1 VIAPRRGHN
10 TGRTG
15 HACLRTRNDAAA
27 PDGQAGLAGSRARDH
42 EAAAYEQAGLT
53 GLRARNHGAAVDGQ
67 AWWGIRPRRLTRTAA
82 AGLCLAIT
90 VAAVLAGPAAPADTG
105 PPAPLAAPAHPA
117 AQADT
122 RAGHAVSAGR
132 GSPRAGA
139 QPDYNAGRGSPRA
152 GTTANGHAGPTAGRS
167 AGARR
172 APRGSRGLPALGGP
186 QLAARGVIV
195 NYPDRG
201 GRGLPHVKAS
211 AYVVAD
217 AGTGRVLAAR
227 DPHGWY
233 RPASTLKVL
242 TAITLMRVLEPSAT
256 VIASR
261 RAAAVEPNKV
271 GLIAGNRYR
280 VSDLF
285 KALLMISANDA
296 AIALAQATG
305 SYAKGMAMMNA
316 EARHLR
322 ADDTVAVTPNG
333 LDARGQHV
341 SAYDE
346 ALFARQALAIPAF
359 MHDERLLT
367 FRFPLRPHRTRHHRH
382 RMITL
387 FTQNTMLT
395 TFRGDLGGK
404 IGWTTPAKATF
415 IGWARRGHTT
425 LVVTI
430 LHCQPGTELTYA
442 ARLLNWGFDMDGKV
456 RPVGHLVRPLPAV
469 VTRHHRPVPARPPP
483 ARAAG
488 SGLPGVPLTV
498 GLAAVLLAAVIGT
511 AIMIIGGSRR
521 RAGKRPSG

>member
-1 VIAPRRGHN
+1 V
-10 TGRTG
+10 
-15 HACLRTRNDAAA
+15 C
-27 PDGQAGLAGSRARDH
+27 DH
-42 EAAAYEQAGLT
+42 ESAAYEQAGLT

-90 VAAVLAGPAAPADTG
+90 AAAVMAGPAA
-105 PPAPLAAPAHPA
+105 
-117 AQADT
+117 
-122 RAGHAVSAGR
+122 
-132 GSPRAGA
+132 
-139 QPDYNAGRGSPRA
+139 
-152 GTTANGHAGPTAGRS
+152 RS
-167 AGARR
+167 A
-172 APRGSRGLPALGGP
+172 PHGSRQLRPLGGP
-186 QLAARGVIV
+186 QLARRGVIV
-195 NYPDRG
+195 NYPARG
-201 GRGLPHVKAS
+201 GRSLPHVKAS

-217 AGTGRVLAAR
+217 AGTGQVLAAR

-242 TAITLMRVLEPSAT
+242 TAITLMQVLKPSAT

-359 MHDERLLT
+359 MHDERLLM

-430 LHCQPGTELTYA
+430 LHCKPGTELTYA
-442 ARLLNWGFDMDGKV
+442 ARLLNWGFAMDGKV

-488 SGLPGVPLTV
+488 SGLPGVPLAI
-498 GLAAVLLAAVIGT
+498 GLAAVLLAALIGT
-511 AIMIIGGSRR
+511 TIMIIGGSRR
-521 RAGKRPSG
+521 RAGKRPRG